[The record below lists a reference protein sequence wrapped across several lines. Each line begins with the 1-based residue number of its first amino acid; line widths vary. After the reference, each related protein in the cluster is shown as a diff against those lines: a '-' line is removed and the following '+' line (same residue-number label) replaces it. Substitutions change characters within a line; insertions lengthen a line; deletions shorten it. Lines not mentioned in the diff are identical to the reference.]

1 MQHHE
6 SSQLLSRRQI
16 ALTAARW
23 KFLYLQL
30 QLLGFFEILPLKMI
44 DAEWKEDFTTSLYK
58 QVEWAKN
65 DTHIFEFLPSHG
77 Y

>member
-1 MQHHE
+1 
-6 SSQLLSRRQI
+6 
-16 ALTAARW
+16 
-23 KFLYLQL
+23 
-30 QLLGFFEILPLKMI
+30 MI

>member
-1 MQHHE
+1 MKHHK
-6 SSQLLSRRQI
+6 SSQVLSRRQI

-44 DAEWKEDFTTSLYK
+44 DPEWQDDFKRSLT
-58 QVEWAKN
+58 QASLMDE
-65 DTHIFEFLPSHG
+65 E
-77 Y
+77 